1 MSFGFVNS
9 EGKLISTA
17 GNVNKKL
24 VTDVEICA
32 NYAQKVVQDETQ
44 FNISTTDDLP
54 TIVGK
59 VTDGYSLVRTMNKT
73 EFPNFGFA
81 TNDDSDHMVEI
92 KKFKDKNYSVIKDT
106 VINTGEMYA
115 GVYIGDNFEGWNKVL
130 YEKDIEGKVDKVD
143 GKGLSTN
150 DFNDEYKDKLD
161 TIADSAEVNVQ
172 SDWNVTDV
180 DSDAFIKNKP
190 TSLPASD
197 VNDWAK
203 AATKPAYTASEVG
216 ADPSGSANSALT
228 NAKAYTDTVA
238 SGKVDKVTGK
248 GLSTNDLTDEL
259 KSTYDTAVSDVNV
272 LKGTGTGSVTKTVAD
287 EIAKVVANAPEDLDT
302 LKEISDWISTHESD
316 ASAMNTAIQGKV
328 DKVTGMGLSTN
339 DFTNDYK
346 DKLDG
351 ISTGATANVGT
362 ITGIKMNGTNKGTSG
377 VVDLGTVLTGG
388 SQTSTSNAD
397 GGSNVY
403 TFSDGTTM
411 TVKNGSK
418 GSTGATGAT
427 GPVGPTGPQG
437 ATGSVGPTGPTG
449 PAGIIDG
456 KNVYINAG
464 AVDIFTYATNCEKNK
479 ITTIR
484 ATEGSGNTPSGVVDA
499 YYTIYKIENDLYI
512 RIECIDIRTNDIFI
526 IKCINGEWGSWERI
540 DNRQYIPLFGT
551 TYGRGVIA
559 DALNVSLTDVNAD
572 ENKIGYVYNGG
583 STNLPDYCNFGTR
596 EVYYYNPT
604 NVIVKIVGWDNY
616 YSQITSWYN
625 IYATDHWVGWA
636 KHVSNIDLKTVT
648 DALNLRLPKHFN
660 SSPTTNIDNID
671 ETCLVY
677 YNPASNGG
685 THPGDFPADGTGFVM
700 SYAFD
705 GSFIRQLAFSS
716 WGNIFKTRQKING
729 TWSAWTQI
737 MDNTGGTING
747 PLTVNSSIKTADGKV
762 DIWTDAEGG
771 NISIYSNVDRYW
783 QIDASE
789 GNLRFYTTPISEWD
803 YTAPL
808 WLDKNNAYGIN
819 FVENG
824 VSLSNKYLSL
834 NGGTVN
840 GQIYANNNSGS
851 YPLILDNNVGD
862 ANSEVSF
869 VVSSGGNAY
878 WVVGKGVGG
887 SGEAF
892 GIWNQQTLSL
902 PFCIRSD
909 NVIVINYPLY
919 AKYFCLTD
927 NSWNMGVTDDSNN
940 MSIYPDTGASYGLGF
955 YAYSNPTT
963 IIRPQVDNFLFLGHS
978 SYRFAEI
985 RSVNVY
991 ISSGTAVTSDKNYK
1005 NTINELDETLST
1017 NFIMALKPSSFK
1029 YNDGQS
1035 GRLHYGLIAQDV
1047 EEAMN
1052 ENNISTQDFA
1062 GLVIEKLTKPVERQA
1077 VDENGEPKYK
1087 DVLDEAGNPVID
1099 KETGKTVTE
1108 PVIEEYLEET
1118 GEIKY
1123 DLRYDEFIA
1132 PMIKVIQKLNNEVTE
1147 LRKEI
1152 EELKNNK

>member
-1 MSFGFVNS
+1 MSVCIYNATDKSLTRTDNGSQGYYGEWVSGNTYKKGSEVKHNGIYWIALKTTQAEPNETNAEDWKFYIDASIVDKLTTDESDDLFYNNTRISNIIWSGTKEEYEQALANGEIKAGMFVNI
-9 EGKLISTA
+9 E
-17 GNVNKKL
+17 
-24 VTDVEICA
+24 
-32 NYAQKVVQDETQ
+32 
-44 FNISTTDDLP
+44 DD
-54 TIVGK
+54 
-59 VTDGYSLVRTMNKT
+59 
-73 EFPNFGFA
+73 F
-81 TNDDSDHMVEI
+81 
-92 KKFKDKNYSVIKDT
+92 
-106 VINTGEMYA
+106 
-115 GVYIGDNFEGWNKVL
+115 
-130 YEKDIEGKVDKVD
+130 IED
-143 GKGLSTN
+143 
-150 DFNDEYKDKLD
+150 
-161 TIADSAEVNVQ
+161 
-172 SDWNVTDV
+172 
-180 DSDAFIKNKP
+180 
-190 TSLPASD
+190 
-197 VNDWAK
+197 
-203 AATKPAYTASEVG
+203 G
-216 ADPSGSANSALT
+216 ADLT
-228 NAKAYTDTVA
+228 KYLSKDDA
-238 SGKVDKVTGK
+238 SNLYVQKVTGK
-248 GLSTNDLTDEL
+248 GLSTNDLTDSL
-259 KSTYDTAVSDVNV
+259 KSTYDTAVSDVNT
-272 LKGTGTGSVTKTVAD
+272 LKGTGAGSVIKTVTD
-287 EIAKVVANAPEDLDT
+287 EIAKVVSNAPEDLDT
-302 LKEISDWISTHESD
+302 LKEISDWISTHESS
-316 ASAMNTAIQGKV
+316 AAAMNTAIQSKVGRDELDTILTNKSSIQATIDDIVYRLQIDSDGDIRRWIGGK
-328 DKVTGMGLSTN
+328 DGNWTSSNGIMSSIEELNAKKY
-339 DFTNDYK
+339 DFTGDIDTLYTNGNYWITTENAS
-346 DKLDG
+346 G
-351 ISTGATANVGT
+351 TMPTADHFQLQVH
-362 ITGIKMNGTNKGTSG
+362 
-377 VVDLGTVLTGG
+377 
-388 SQTSTSNAD
+388 
-397 GGSNVY
+397 
-403 TFSDGTTM
+403 SDGYNVIQSAFVYRDNVQT
-411 TVKNGSK
+411 
-418 GSTGATGAT
+418 
-427 GPVGPTGPQG
+427 PY
-437 ATGSVGPTGPTG
+437 
-449 PAGIIDG
+449 
-456 KNVYINAG
+456 VYIRLHVNE
-464 AVDIFTYATNCEKNK
+464 VWTNWSRLNFED
-479 ITTIR
+479 
-484 ATEGSGNTPSGVVDA
+484 E
-499 YYTIYKIENDLYI
+499 YK
-512 RIECIDIRTNDIFI
+512 
-526 IKCINGEWGSWERI
+526 
-540 DNRQYIPLFGT
+540 QYIPLFGT
-551 TYGRGVIA
+551 TYGRGTIA
-559 DALNVSLTDVNAD
+559 DALNVDLNDVNGEA
-572 ENKIGYVYNGG
+572 NKIGYVYNGG
-583 STNLPDYCNFGTR
+583 STNLPDYCEFGIR

-604 NVIVKIVGWDNY
+604 NVFVKIVGWDTY

-636 KHVSNIDLKTVT
+636 KHVSNNDLKTVT

-705 GSFIRQLAFSS
+705 GSFIRQFAFSS

-737 MDNTGGTING
+737 IDNTGGTING

-762 DIWTDAEGG
+762 DIWTDGEGG
-771 NISIYSNVDRYW
+771 NISIYSDVDRYW
-783 QIDASE
+783 QIDAVG

-803 YTAPL
+803 YTTPL
-808 WLDKNNAYGIN
+808 WLTKDNVYGTN

-834 NGGTVN
+834 NGGRVN
-840 GQIYANNNSGS
+840 GQIYANNSSSS
-851 YPLILDNNVGD
+851 YPLILDNNAGG

-869 VVSSGGNAY
+869 IVASGGNGY

-887 SGEAF
+887 TGDAF
-892 GIWNQQTLSL
+892 GIWNQQTNSL

-919 AKYFCLTD
+919 AKFFCLTD
-927 NSWNMGVTDDSNN
+927 NLWNIGVTDDSNN
-940 MSIYPDTGASYGLGF
+940 MSIYPVTGASYGLGF

-1005 NTINELDETLST
+1005 NTINELDETIST

-1099 KETGKTVTE
+1099 KETGETVTE

-1132 PMIKVIQKLNNEVTE
+1132 PMIKVIQKQNNEITE
-1147 LRKEI
+1147 LKREI
-1152 EELKNNK
+1152 EELKTLINTHINGGTN